1 MLHITKD
8 MKTTST
14 FFRTTVVIAALIC
27 LLVSQ
32 AFATGDSPIPGID
45 VVVRWKPGGTAI
57 TTTNKSGKATS
68 RKLTPGSYA
77 VSMSVRLTS
86 KIIQQLAQPATE
98 GTPAT
103 PGSPAIPGTP
113 EKTSE
118 VAVKVTAN
126 GRVIEA
132 KHILVTSSTKP
143 GLVDIRTKSGKKLVI
158 KIKKNGSKNIVMDV
172 QGALSD
178 NSNTR

>member
-1 MLHITKD
+1 

-68 RKLTPGSYA
+68 RKLAPGSYA
-77 VSMSVRLTS
+77 VSIRLTS
-86 KIIQQLAQPATE
+86 GIIQQLAQPATE

-113 EKTSE
+113 ATTGE
-118 VAVKVTAN
+118 VIVKIKAN
-126 GRVIEA
+126 GRTITAQPIPVNS
-132 KHILVTSSTKP
+132 TTKP
-143 GLVDIRTKSGKKLVI
+143 SLVDVRTKSGKKLLT
-158 KIKKNGSKNIVMDV
+158 KITKTGSKNLAFRIEGHLGIDK
-172 QGALSD
+172 A
-178 NSNTR
+178 N